1 MSDAPS
7 GPRLSFDVRSR
18 QDQRRV
24 VNFGVVATARVL
36 GTTPDEHIALR
47 CECGDPGCS
56 RRIAVTPR
64 EYGDGGD
71 SARLLVA
78 RGHEPTGSGRVGG
91 LNDRFAVV
99 IL

>member
-36 GTTPDEHIALR
+36 GGESTKPAVEDQRGVVRAEAPAVGFGRDE
-47 CECGDPGCS
+47 EF
-56 RRIAVTPR
+56 RRDVH
-64 EYGDGGD
+64 
-71 SARLLVA
+71 V
-78 RGHEPTGSGRVGG
+78 
-91 LNDRFAVV
+91 
-99 IL
+99 